1 MLYMTNDEFW
11 SDPDNNGWQQPKRK
25 FSAIHLS
32 LLFATAVVAGAM
44 VMTPVLSEKTNT
56 NIAKSGSK
64 DFDGTNFDGIVTG
77 SIGNVSSGEQ
87 RTPNFSKKQYTIR
100 HSITQSSG
108 EACVIFDFDLQSDN
122 CK

>member
-1 MLYMTNDEFW
+1 MLNMTNDEFW
-11 SDPDNNGWQQPKRK
+11 SDPDKNGWQQPKRK

-64 DFDGTNFDGIVTG
+64 DFDGIVTG
-77 SIGNVSSGEQ
+77 SIGNVSSGAQ

-108 EACVIFDFDLQSDN
+108 EACVIFDLDLQSDN